1 MRSFALKLI
10 HSIIT
15 ITYLLLFFQFFQIFI
30 PINDR
35 GIHWYLM
42 VVDFIENKVLLLD
55 SLPCPERQSHR
66 RREVL
71 KLVCDLVLITYR
83 MFFPVQFINILIY
96 CRGYFLRKCW
106 VTNLSKDPTH
116 SLQQHQ
122 FQAFVWLNQD
132 VFHVNEVDHNYQT
145 SN

>member
-10 HSIIT
+10 HPIIT
-15 ITYLLLFFQFFQIFI
+15 ITYLLLVFQFFFQIFI

-42 VVDFIENKVLLLD
+42 IVDFVENKVLLLD

-83 MFFPVQFINILIY
+83 MFFSVQFINILIY
-96 CRGYFLRKCW
+96 CRVYFLRKCLL
-106 VTNLSKDPTH
+106 TNLSMESAH

-122 FQAFVWLNQD
+122 FQAFV
-132 VFHVNEVDHNYQT
+132 
-145 SN
+145 